1 LCGEVVDLEKLM
13 EQFNAVCRQL
23 DEVLK
28 DLEWRKPDVEGE
40 EATLRD
46 LMARAKK
53 DPGVDVASQVI
64 VVRVLRSVLDDKIAE
79 AERLEKR
86 MLELKDQIEAQGAPS
101 QKPGKRGKRG
111 KTLHQETH

>member
-1 LCGEVVDLEKLM
+1 M
-13 EQFNAVCRQL
+13 EEFNAVCRQL

-46 LMARAKK
+46 LEARAKK

-79 AERLEKR
+79 AEQLEQQ
-86 MLELKDQIEAQGAPS
+86 MLQLQAQIEGSAAPAP
-101 QKPGKRGKRG
+101 KKGKRGKSGQALRE
-111 KTLHQETH
+111 KTE